1 MGEWICD
8 EFIMV
13 MGTKKS
19 QKPDHR
25 GGRRENAGRKPTWNN
40 KDTITIRV
48 PKLIATQ
55 VMLLARRLD
64 SGENIE
70 LDTESKSASNDF
82 VIQSSFAGYESI
94 TKSELENHEIIIQSN
109 IESRELDID
118 FVTKSISSYS
128 QAIGI
133 AKKILKH
140 KKSARISIAKII
152 SKIYE
157 QTLSPDDLKS

>member
-1 MGEWICD
+1 
-8 EFIMV
+8 MV
-13 MGTKKS
+13 MNTKKS
-19 QKPDHR
+19 QKPDYR

-70 LDTESKSASNDF
+70 LDTESKFAHDDF
-82 VIQSSFAGYESI
+82 VIKSNFADYETI
-94 TKSELENHEIIIQSN
+94 TKSSNHQIIIQSN
-109 IESRELDID
+109 IDSREGESD
-118 FVTKSISSYS
+118 FVTESIPNYS
-128 QAIGI
+128 QAIEI
-133 AKKILKH
+133 AKKILNH
-140 KKSARISIAKII
+140 KKSAQISIAKII
-152 SKIYE
+152 SKNYE

>member
-1 MGEWICD
+1 
-8 EFIMV
+8 MV

-25 GGRRENAGRKPTWNN
+25 GGRRENAGRKPTSNN
-40 KDTITIRV
+40 KGTITIRV

-70 LDTESKSASNDF
+70 LDTESKSADNDF
-82 VIQSSFAGYESI
+82 VIKSNPSDYETI
-94 TKSELENHEIIIQSN
+94 TLVELENHEIIIQSN
-109 IESRELDID
+109 IESRELESD
-118 FVTKSISSYS
+118 FVAESIPSYT
-128 QAIGI
+128 QAIEI

>member
-1 MGEWICD
+1 ML
-8 EFIMV
+8 

-55 VMLLARRLD
+55 VMELAHRLD

-70 LDTESKSASNDF
+70 LDTKSKSASNDC
-82 VIQSSFAGYESI
+82 VIKSNFSDYENI
-94 TKSELENHEIIIQSN
+94 TLAELANHEIIIQSN
-109 IESRELDID
+109 LESQELESD
-118 FVTKSISSYS
+118 FVTNSIPSYS
-128 QAIGI
+128 QAIEI

-152 SKIYE
+152 SKIYFKS
-157 QTLSPDDLKS
+157 LSPEDLKS

>member
-1 MGEWICD
+1 
-8 EFIMV
+8 MV
-13 MGTKKS
+13 MNTKKS
-19 QKPDHR
+19 QKPDYR

-40 KDTITIRV
+40 KNTITIRV

-70 LDTESKSASNDF
+70 LDTESKIANNDF
-82 VIQSSFAGYESI
+82 VIKSSSADYETI
-94 TKSELENHEIIIQSN
+94 TKSELENHQILIQSH
-109 IESRELDID
+109 IESREGESD
-118 FVTKSISSYS
+118 FVTESILNYS
-128 QAIGI
+128 QAIEI

>member
-1 MGEWICD
+1 
-8 EFIMV
+8 MV

-19 QKPDHR
+19 QKPDLR

-70 LDTESKSASNDF
+70 LDTKSKSPVNEF
-82 VIQSSFAGYESI
+82 VIKSNFGDYEI
-94 TKSELENHEIIIQSN
+94 VTKTELENHEIIIQSN
-109 IESRELDID
+109 IGSREGKSD
-118 FVTKSISSYS
+118 FVTESIPSYS
-128 QAIGI
+128 QAIEI

>member
-1 MGEWICD
+1 MGKWICD

-48 PKLIATQ
+48 PKIVAAQ
-55 VMLLARRLD
+55 VIELARRLD

-70 LDTESKSASNDF
+70 LDTKSKFLGNDF
-82 VIQSSFAGYESI
+82 VIKSSFPDDENI
-94 TKSELENHEIIIQSN
+94 TKS
-109 IESRELDID
+109 
-118 FVTKSISSYS
+118 
-128 QAIGI
+128 
-133 AKKILKH
+133 
-140 KKSARISIAKII
+140 
-152 SKIYE
+152 
-157 QTLSPDDLKS
+157 

>member
-1 MGEWICD
+1 
-8 EFIMV
+8 MV

-19 QKPDHR
+19 QKPDLR

-40 KDTITIRV
+40 QDTITIRV

-64 SGENIE
+64 SGEIIE
-70 LDTESKSASNDF
+70 LDTESKSSENDF
-82 VIQSSFAGYESI
+82 VIKSIFSNYET

-109 IESRELDID
+109 IESRELDYD
-118 FVTKSISSYS
+118 YVTKSISSYS
-128 QAIGI
+128 QAIEI

-140 KKSARISIAKII
+140 KKSARISIAEII

>member
-1 MGEWICD
+1 
-8 EFIMV
+8 

-19 QKPDHR
+19 QKLDHR

-40 KDTITIRV
+40 KDTTTIRV

-55 VMLLARRLD
+55 VMELAHRLD
-64 SGENIE
+64 SGKSIE
-70 LDTESKSASNDF
+70 LDTESKPTNNDCVIKSN
-82 VIQSSFAGYESI
+82 FADYETI
-94 TKSELENHEIIIQSN
+94 TKSLLANHETIIQSN
-109 IESRELDID
+109 IESREGKSD
-118 FVTKSISSYS
+118 FVTNSIPSYS
-128 QAIGI
+128 QAIEI

-157 QTLSPDDLKS
+157 QTLSSDDLKS

>member
-1 MGEWICD
+1 
-8 EFIMV
+8 

-19 QKPDHR
+19 QKPDLR

-82 VIQSSFAGYESI
+82 MIKSNFSDYETI
-94 TKSELENHEIIIQSN
+94 TKSELANHEIITQSN
-109 IESRELDID
+109 IESRE
-118 FVTKSISSYS
+118 
-128 QAIGI
+128 
-133 AKKILKH
+133 
-140 KKSARISIAKII
+140 
-152 SKIYE
+152 
-157 QTLSPDDLKS
+157 

>member
-1 MGEWICD
+1 
-8 EFIMV
+8 

-19 QKPDHR
+19 QKPDLR

-70 LDTESKSASNDF
+70 LDTESKFPDNEF
-82 VIQSSFAGYESI
+82 VIKSSFADYETI
-94 TKSELENHEIIIQSN
+94 TKSELENHQIIIQSN
-109 IESRELDID
+109 IESRERESD
-118 FVTKSISSYS
+118 FVTESIPSYS
-128 QAIGI
+128 QAIEI

-157 QTLSPDDLKS
+157 QILSPDDLKS

>member
-1 MGEWICD
+1 
-8 EFIMV
+8 MV
-13 MGTKKS
+13 MGSKKS
-19 QKPDHR
+19 QKPDLR

-48 PKLIATQ
+48 PKFIAAQ
-55 VMLLARRLD
+55 VMELAHRLD
-64 SGENIE
+64 CGEYIE
-70 LDTESKSASNDF
+70 LDTESKMPNHDF
-82 VIQSSFAGYESI
+82 VIQSNCREYESI

-109 IESRELDID
+109 QESRELESD
-118 FVTKSISSYS
+118 FVTKSIPSYS
-128 QAIGI
+128 QAIEI

-157 QTLSPDDLKS
+157 QSLSPEDLKS

>member
-1 MGEWICD
+1 
-8 EFIMV
+8 

-19 QKPDHR
+19 QKPDLR

-70 LDTESKSASNDF
+70 LDTESKSPDNEF
-82 VIQSSFAGYESI
+82 VIKSNFLDYEI
-94 TKSELENHEIIIQSN
+94 LTKTELENHEIIIQSN
-109 IESRELDID
+109 IGSREGKSD
-118 FVTKSISSYS
+118 FVTESIPSYS
-128 QAIGI
+128 QAIEI

>member
-1 MGEWICD
+1 
-8 EFIMV
+8 

-40 KDTITIRV
+40 KDTTTIRV

-55 VMLLARRLD
+55 VMELAHRLD
-64 SGENIE
+64 SGKTIE
-70 LDTESKSASNDF
+70 LDTESKPVNNDCVIKSNLAD
-82 VIQSSFAGYESI
+82 YETI
-94 TKSELENHEIIIQSN
+94 TKSLLANHEIIIQSN
-109 IESRELDID
+109 IESREGESD
-118 FVTKSISSYS
+118 FVTESMPSYS
-128 QAIGI
+128 QAIEI

-157 QTLSPDDLKS
+157 QTLSPDNLKS